1 MWKNK
6 AESCQKELDELYEMI
21 DNNEHEEKT
30 ESESEDQNEVSEDR
44 DEDEDNEISV
54 DEDEVDTDVI
64 IGPAGEASTTRYWD
78 CSGGACGC
86 GYGDPGNPTHCNA
99 NALFD
104 APSGN
109 PYGAKFYG
117 TAAVSS
123 ALGGDYWLSS
133 SCGKCWA
140 LTG

>member
-1 MWKNK
+1 
-6 AESCQKELDELYEMI
+6 MI
-21 DNNEHEEKT
+21 DDNQHEQKT
-30 ESESEDQNEVSEDR
+30 ESESVSLSEDQ

-54 DEDEVDTDVI
+54 DEVDTDVV
-64 IGPAGEASTTRYWD
+64 IGPVGEASTTRYWD